1 MPVTTMNF
9 WISESKYPLY
19 LKKKDV
25 IRAKIKTFLIAE
37 GLFIPKDK

>member
-25 IRAKIKTFLIAE
+25 IRAKIKAFLTEE
-37 GLFIPKDK
+37 GLFIPKTK